1 MILRLLTEQMSFGR
15 EILHCAK
22 RVFGRLTFVRPLH
35 LHEHQN
41 KALLQQFGV
50 NVERFVVVRSPQQV
64 LGELE
69 HLPTDNG
76 YVVKAQV
83 LAGGR
88 MKGYFSSG
96 LIGGVHMAS
105 QPQEAASYTE
115 QMIGHHL
122 VTKQTGEEGVFV
134 RKVMISE
141 KVDSLR
147 ETYIAILL
155 DREHSCPMIMVSPTG
170 GIDVEETVHKH
181 PHLMFTERV
190 NITEGLTL
198 PVAKKL
204 AEEMQFTKEMV
215 DEVAQQLQ
223 RLYRAFIE
231 MDATQ
236 IEINPF
242 IHTVDN
248 KVCCVDAKL
257 RFDDSAAF
265 RHKEI
270 FDLQNDLDM
279 NPIERE
285 ASKYNLSY
293 ITLSGNIGCMVNGA
307 GLAMATMDI
316 IKHYGGEPAN
326 FLDVRGTVTESSICE
341 ALRILVADPKV
352 RCVFINIFGGIVNCE
367 TVARGLIRA
376 MGGMPVTLPLVVRL
390 CGTNDQLAYKLLEEA
405 GINFHHAFDFSDGA
419 EKAVECTIT
428 SNG

>member
-1 MILRLLTEQMSFGR
+1 MSVVRRILR
-15 EILHCAK
+15 CAK
-22 RVFGRLTFVRPLH
+22 RASGRLTSVRLLH

-41 KALLQQFGV
+41 KALLQKFGV
-50 NVERFVVVRSPQQV
+50 NVERYVVVRSPQQV
-64 LGELE
+64 LSELE
-69 HLPTDNG
+69 QLPKENG

-105 QPQEAASYTE
+105 QPHEAASYTE

-155 DREHSCPMIMVSPTG
+155 DREHSCPMIMVSPAG

-190 NITEGLTL
+190 NIMEGLTL
-198 PVAKKL
+198 HVAQEL
-204 AEEMQFTKEMV
+204 AEKMQFTKDMV
-215 DEVAQQLQ
+215 DEVAEQLQ

-265 RHKEI
+265 RHQEI
-270 FDLQNDLDM
+270 FDLRNDLDM

-293 ITLSGNIGCMVNGA
+293 ITLSGDIGCMVNGA

-376 MGGMPVTLPLVVRL
+376 MGGMPITLPLVIRL
-390 CGTNDQLAYKLLEEA
+390 CGTNDQLAYRLLEEA
-405 GINFHHAFDFSDGA
+405 GIHFHHAFDFSDGA
-419 EKAVECTIT
+419 EKAVECTVT
-428 SNG
+428 GRG